1 MRSQI
6 ARSDD
11 RGGERDDSGDLD
23 IGSATADVK
32 TTARGSVDERCLVP
46 RSKSET

>member
-6 ARSDD
+6 ARCQD
-11 RGGERDDSGDLD
+11 RGGERDDRGDLEV
-23 IGSATADVK
+23 GSAAADVK
-32 TTARGSVDERCLVP
+32 TTGLGSVDERCRVP